1 MESQGSTPVS
11 VPENG
16 RESTRAAG
24 SGRPEFQFSRS
35 AHWAQALVLVILFSF
50 PAILCIHLAV
60 VADPDI
66 WWHLRT
72 GEWIL
77 QHRGLPPSG
86 RDPFSSLGAG
96 NTWASY
102 SWLFELLVLQFFQRL
117 GLVGIVAYTTG
128 MVLAITV
135 ALHRL
140 IRRLQADFSL
150 AVLLTAAA
158 AYTIYSLYTPRPWLF
173 TILFFVLEIDILMQA
188 RRSGK
193 TRELLWLPVIF
204 GLWVNVHIQFVDG
217 MVVLAIAVAEAV
229 LAQRWTGIQTR
240 LRPAWMCGISAAC
253 VLATLVNPYGWTIYR
268 IAYDLAAQAGVLSKV
283 SEFQALPFR
292 SFDDWC
298 VLLFALSAVAV
309 LARARRFEFFES
321 VLLAFAAFVSFRTQR
336 DIWVLVI
343 AASAIL
349 AAGLKGDKENRFQV
363 RAFAAP
369 LIAVATGLIV
379 FLGFRFQH
387 VDDAHLRVRLAEGL
401 PVRAVEV
408 VKEKGWSGPLYND
421 FNWGG
426 YLIWSLR
433 IPVVIDG
440 RAALYGDER
449 IDRSVVTWSGQ
460 PDWASDPDLAKAGLV
475 IGSVKAPLTQL
486 LRLDPRFEL
495 AYEDKLAAV
504 FVARKAQSSGP
515 AGVAAASAAASAQPV
530 QGTKTR

>member
-1 MESQGSTPVS
+1 MPESGLARLPASRGQQWLQALILVLLYS
-11 VPENG
+11 VP
-16 RESTRAAG
+16 AIAG
-24 SGRPEFQFSRS
+24 L
-35 AHWAQALVLVILFSF
+35 HQAFVS
-50 PAILCIHLAV
+50 
-60 VADPDI
+60 DPDI

-96 NTWASY
+96 DTWASY

-188 RRSGK
+188 RRSGRM
-193 TRELLWLPVIF
+193 RELLWLPVIF
-204 GLWVNVHIQFVDG
+204 ALWVNVHIQFVDG

-229 LAQRWTGIQTR
+229 LAQRWTGIRTR
-240 LRPAWMCGISAAC
+240 MRPAWMCGIFAAC

-369 LIAVATGLIV
+369 LIAVVTGLIV

-449 IDRSVVTWSGQ
+449 IARSVVTWSGQ
-460 PDWASDPDLAKAGLV
+460 PDWASDPDLVKAGLV
-475 IGSVKAPLTQL
+475 IGPVKAPLTQL
-486 LRLDPRFEL
+486 LRMDPRFEL

-504 FVARKAQSSGP
+504 FIARKAQPSGSE
-515 AGVAAASAAASAQPV
+515 AVAAAGAGTSARTA
-530 QGTKTR
+530 GK

>member
-16 RESTRAAG
+16 RESMPAAG
-24 SGRPEFQFSRS
+24 SGRPELQFSRS
-35 AHWAQALVLVILFSF
+35 AHWAQALLLAVLFSF
-50 PAILCIHLAV
+50 PAILCLRLAV

-77 QHRGLPPSG
+77 QHHAVPRT
-86 RDPFSSLGAG
+86 DPFSSYGAG
-96 NTWASY
+96 KLWEAY

-117 GLVGIVAYTTG
+117 GLLGIVAYTTG
-128 MVLAITV
+128 MVVAITV
-135 ALHRL
+135 ALHRM
-140 IRRLQADFSL
+140 IRRLQADFSF
-150 AVLLTAAA
+150 AVLLTAVG
-158 AYTIYSLYTPRPWLF
+158 AYTIHLLYTPRPWLF
-173 TILFFVLEIDILMQA
+173 TLLFFSLEIDFLMQA

-204 GLWVNVHIQFVDG
+204 ALWANVHIQFVHG
-217 MVVLAIAVAEAV
+217 LLVLAIALAEAV
-229 LAQRWTGIQTR
+229 LAQRWTSIQTR
-240 LRPAWMCGISAAC
+240 IRPGWMCGIFAAC

-268 IAYDLAAQAGVLSKV
+268 IAYDLTQQAGVLSKV
-283 SEFQALPFR
+283 SELSALPFR
-292 SFDDWC
+292 GLSDWC

-321 VLLAFAAFVSFRTQR
+321 ILLAFALFVSFRTQR

-349 AAGLKGDKENRFQV
+349 AAGLKGDKENRFRV

-379 FLGFRFQH
+379 FLGFRFLH

-433 IPVVIDG
+433 LPVSMDG
-440 RAALYGDER
+440 RQNIYGDER
-449 IDRSVVTWSGQ
+449 IDRSIATWSGQ
-460 PDWASDPDLAKAGLV
+460 PDWASDLDLLKAGVV
-475 IGSVKAPLTQL
+475 IGPVKAPLTQL
-486 LRLDPRFEL
+486 LRMDPRFEL

-504 FVARKAQSSGP
+504 FVARKAQSSGSAGIP
-515 AGVAAASAAASAQPV
+515 AP
-530 QGTKTR
+530 